1 MVALVTYNVYNF
13 RHSITFNA
21 EMLVGSL
28 GSLGVLLLAK
38 KKGLIATIKPSL
50 TPLCCSDI
58 FVSEHLLEQMLV
70 MAGELEGEGV
80 RIVSR

>member
-1 MVALVTYNVYNF
+1 MIALVTYNVYNF

-21 EMLVGSL
+21 EILV

-50 TPLCCSDI
+50 TRLCCSDI
-58 FVSEHLLEQMLV
+58 FVSERLLEQMLV
-70 MAGELEGEGV
+70 MAGELGGEGV
-80 RIVSR
+80 RIVS